1 MVTSSRAS
9 KTRTLIYGAYGY
21 TGQLTAELAASRHV
35 DVVLAGR
42 NREALTQLGARLNL
56 PTRVV
61 GLDDAEALANALHD
75 VRSVIHMA
83 GPFALTAQPMLNACL
98 TTQTNYVDITGEIAV
113 FEAIWSRR
121 AEIEH
126 AGITAVPGS
135 GFDVVPSDCVAA
147 HVASR
152 LERPSALVLAF
163 RGLDSASRGTLQTAI
178 RDVSTPVLCRRGGK
192 IVPLEDRS
200 PRSVDF
206 GSGAEPCLPVS
217 WGDVA
222 TAFYSTGADD
232 ITVYFRQ
239 TALLRSMAIAQRR
252 FGRLLG
258 SALVQRVL
266 TAAIRRAPEGPTE
279 PERRRHRTTVW
290 AEAVDRHGR
299 RVRSAL
305 STHDPYEFTANSV
318 LEITRRIHALSTSL
332 GVVTPSQAFGAEFA
346 LAVPGCS
353 RVDAS

>member
-1 MVTSSRAS
+1 MVTSIPAS

-21 TGQLTAELAASRHV
+21 TGQLTAEVAAARQA

-42 NREALTQLGARLNL
+42 NREALTQLGSRLNL
-56 PTRVV
+56 ATRVV
-61 GLDDAEALANALHD
+61 GLDDADALANALHD

-83 GPFALTAQPMLNACL
+83 GPFAVTAQPMLNACL
-98 TTQTNYVDITGEIAV
+98 RTQTNYVDITGEIAV
-113 FEAIWSRR
+113 FEEVWSRR
-121 AEIEH
+121 AEIER
-126 AGITAVPGS
+126 AGITVLPGS

-147 HVASR
+147 HAAGQ
-152 LERPSALVLAF
+152 LERPRALVLAF

-178 RDVSTPVLCRRGGK
+178 RDVSRPVLCRRGGR
-192 IVPLEDRS
+192 IVPLDDRS

-206 GSGAEPCLPVS
+206 GSGAEKCLPVS

-232 ITVYFRQ
+232 ITVYFRE
-239 TALLRSMAIAQRR
+239 TPLLKSMAVAQRR
-252 FGRLLG
+252 FGWLLG
-258 SALVQRVL
+258 SAAMQRL
-266 TAAIRRAPEGPTE
+266 LAAAIRRAPEGPNAS
-279 PERRRHRTTVW
+279 ERRRHRTTVW
-290 AEAVDRHGR
+290 AEAVDGQGR

-318 LEITRRIHALSTSL
+318 LEITKRIHALSTPL

-346 LAVPGCS
+346 LAVPGCC
-353 RVDAS
+353 RVDAP

>member
-1 MVTSSRAS
+1 MVTSIRAS

-21 TGQLTAELAASRHV
+21 TGELTAELAASRHV

-42 NREALTQLGARLNL
+42 NREALAPLGARLNL

-61 GLDDAEALANALHD
+61 GLDDADALSNALHD

-83 GPFALTAQPMLNACL
+83 GPFAVTAQPMLNACL
-98 TTQTNYVDITGEIAV
+98 RTQTHYVDITGEIAV

-121 AEIEH
+121 AEIER
-126 AGITAVPGS
+126 AGITVMPGS

-147 HVASR
+147 QAANQ
-152 LERPSALVLAF
+152 LERPCALVLAF

-178 RDVSTPVLCRRGGK
+178 RDVSTPVLCRRGGT

-200 PRSVDF
+200 PRSIDF

-252 FGRLLG
+252 FGWFLG
-258 SALVQRVL
+258 GALVQRGL
-266 TAAIRRAPEGPTE
+266 AAAIRRAPEGPTE
-279 PERRRHRTTVW
+279 AERRRHRTTVW
-290 AEAVDRHGR
+290 AEAVDRRGR

-305 STHDPYEFTANSV
+305 TTHDPYEFTANSV
-318 LEITRRIHALSTSL
+318 LEITHRIHALSRPL
-332 GVVTPSQAFGAEFA
+332 GVVTPSQAFGAELA